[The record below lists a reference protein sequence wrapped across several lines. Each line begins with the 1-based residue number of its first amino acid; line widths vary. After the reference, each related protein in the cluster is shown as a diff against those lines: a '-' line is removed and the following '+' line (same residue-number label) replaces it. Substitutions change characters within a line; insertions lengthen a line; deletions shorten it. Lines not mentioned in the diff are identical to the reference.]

1 MTPISE
7 SAWPPAYPSTYEPPT
22 DQEHWSPELETMP
35 PAQRDTVILGKLRE
49 QVRYAFQNCGFYRE
63 FYADVPVDPENLG
76 SLEEFAQ
83 LPILT
88 KEEIRREQEQHPPY
102 GRFLCIPP
110 SDVFR
115 VHGTSGTT
123 GRPTVFGIGREDWDR
138 IAEAHARILWGAGL
152 RADDM
157 VMVAAVFSLYVG
169 SWGALVG
176 AERLGA
182 TCFPFGSGAPG
193 QTERAAEW
201 AAMVKPSSLYG
212 TPSYAL
218 YLAETARQMGL
229 DPLKDFGFRFMFFS
243 GEPGASVPA
252 TRKLIEDTFGC
263 YVVDQGSMAEMT
275 PWMSNSG
282 CRHLS
287 GGMHLWQ
294 DIVYTEMVDPETH
307 QTLPL
312 GAEGV
317 PVYSHTERTSQ
328 PMIRYWSGDIA
339 QWEMVDCPCGR
350 TYPTLTRGIY
360 GRADDMIIVRGQNVF
375 PSHIEDILRSMDVF
389 GGEFR
394 LLLERETGQLDRL
407 TVQTE
412 VLADTYV
419 KRETDPAALERV
431 REDITAA
438 LRRAL
443 GVGVSVEVKP
453 AGEFE
458 RTQFK
463 ARRVIDRRTV

>member
-1 MTPISE
+1 MTEII
-7 SAWPPAYPSTYEPPT
+7 WPPAYSSSYVPPT
-22 DQEHWSPELETMP
+22 DQEYWSPELETMP
-35 PAQRDTVILGKLRE
+35 PEARGAVILAKLRE
-49 QVRYAFQNCGFYRE
+49 QVRYVYRNSGFYGE
-63 FYADVPVDPENLG
+63 FYARIPVDPENLR
-76 SLEEFAQ
+76 SLEEFAE

-88 KEEIRREQEQHPPY
+88 KDDIRREQEEHPPY

-110 SDVFR
+110 TDVFR

-123 GRPTVFGIGREDWDR
+123 GRPTVFGIGKNDWDR

-152 RADDM
+152 RPDDM

-169 SWGALVG
+169 SWGALLG

-201 AAMVKPSSLYG
+201 CAMVKPSALYG

-229 DPLKDFGFRFMFFS
+229 DPLEDFGFKFMFFS

-252 TRKLIEDTFGC
+252 TRKLIENTFGC

-287 GGMHLWQ
+287 TGMHLWQ
-294 DIVYTEMVDPETH
+294 DIVYTELVDAETH
-307 QTLPL
+307 QNLPI

-328 PMIRYWSGDIA
+328 PMLRYWSGDIA
-339 QWEMVDCPCGR
+339 QWEMIDCPCGR

-375 PSHIEDILRSMDVF
+375 PSRIEDILRGMDVF

-394 LLLERETGQLDRL
+394 LLLERDPGQLDRL

-412 VLADTYV
+412 IRADTYV
-419 KRETDPAALERV
+419 LGETDPGALNRV
-431 REDITAA
+431 REDIAAA

-443 GVGVSVEVKP
+443 GVSLLVELKP

-463 ARRVIDRRTV
+463 ARRVIDRRII

>member
-1 MTPISE
+1 ME
-7 SAWPPAYPSTYEPPT
+7 WPPRYHNDYIPNVESEYWA
-22 DQEHWSPELETMP
+22 QELETMV
-35 PAQRDTVILGKLRE
+35 PALRDEIILEKLRH
-49 QVRYAFQNCGFYRE
+49 QVRYAYGHSGFYRE
-63 FYADVPVDPENLG
+63 FYQDLVVDPTNISSFQEL
-76 SLEEFAQ
+76 AQ

-88 KEEIRREQEQHPPY
+88 KDDIRLEQERHPPY
-102 GRFLCIPP
+102 GRFLCV
-110 SDVFR
+110 SQEEVFR

-123 GRPTVFGIGREDWDR
+123 GRPTVFGIGQGDWER

-152 RADDM
+152 RPDDT
-157 VMVAAVFSLYVG
+157 VMVAAVFSLYIG

-201 AAMVKPSSLYG
+201 AAMIKPAALYA

-218 YLAETARQMGL
+218 YLAEVATGMGL
-229 DPLKDFGFRFMFFS
+229 DPRQDFKFRFMFFS

-252 TRKLIEDTFGC
+252 TRKQIEDTYGC
-263 YVVDQGSMAEMT
+263 YIVDMGSMAEMT
-275 PWMSNSG
+275 PWMTNSG
-282 CRHLS
+282 CRHLKQ
-287 GGMHLWQ
+287 GMHLWL
-294 DIVYTEMVDPETH
+294 DLVYTEMVDEQSKQPVS
-307 QTLPL
+307 L
-312 GAEGV
+312 GEEGV
-317 PVYSHTERTSQ
+317 LVYTHLERTSQ

-339 QWEMVDCPCGR
+339 RWDMVDCPCGR
-350 TYPTLTRGIY
+350 TYPTLPLGIY
-360 GRADDMIIVRGQNVF
+360 GRTDDMIIVRGQNVF
-375 PSHIEDILRSMDVF
+375 PSRIEDVLRGMKEF

-394 LLLERETGQLDRL
+394 LVLEREPGQMDRL

-412 VLADTYV
+412 VVSESYV
-419 KRETDPAALERV
+419 GREDNPSALEPLRQHIST
-431 REDITAA
+431 E

-443 GVGVSVEVKP
+443 GVGVAVELKP

-463 ARRVIDRRTV
+463 ARRIVDLRHN

>member
-1 MTPISE
+1 L
-7 SAWPPAYPSTYEPPT
+7 
-22 DQEHWSPELETMP
+22 Q
-35 PAQRDTVILGKLRE
+35 Q
-49 QVRYAFQNCGFYRE
+49 QVRYAHTHSGFYRD
-63 FYADVPVDPENLG
+63 APVDPSNIR

-88 KEEIRREQEQHPPY
+88 KEEIRVEQEAHPPY
-102 GRFLCIPP
+102 GRFLCVPE
-110 SDVFR
+110 SQVFR
-115 VHGTSGTT
+115 LHGTSGTT
-123 GRPTVFGIGREDWDR
+123 GRPTVFGIGRQDWER
-138 IAEAHARILWGAGL
+138 IAEAHARVLWGAGL
-152 RADDM
+152 RPDDR
-157 VMVAAVFSLYVG
+157 VMVAAVFSLYIG

-182 TCFPFGSGAPG
+182 ACFPFGAGAPG
-193 QTERAAEW
+193 QTERAVEW
-201 AAMVKPSSLYG
+201 IAMVKPTALYA

-218 YLAETARQMGL
+218 YLAETARSLGYE
-229 DPLKDFGFRFMFFS
+229 PLEDFGFRFMFFS

-252 TRKLIEDTFGC
+252 TRSAIEESFGC

-282 CRHLS
+282 CRHLA

-294 DIVYTEMVDPETH
+294 DIVYTEIVDPH
-307 QTLPL
+307 SRQALSL

-317 PVYSHTERTSQ
+317 PVYTHLERTSQ
-328 PMIRYWSGDIA
+328 PMIRYWSGDITR
-339 QWEMVDCPCGR
+339 WEMLDCPCGR
-350 TYPTLTRGIY
+350 TYPTLPRGIY

-375 PSHIEDILRSMDVF
+375 PSHIEDILRGTPEF

-394 LLLERETGQLDRL
+394 LVLERERGQLDRL

-412 VLADTYV
+412 VKPEIY
-419 KRETDPAALERV
+419 AAAEQGPGYLQRLEEEFAGR
-431 REDITAA
+431 

-443 GVGVSVEVKP
+443 GVSLSVELKP
-453 AGEFE
+453 FGEFE

-463 ARRVIDRRTV
+463 ARRVIDRRVL

>member
-1 MTPISE
+1 L
-7 SAWPPAYPSTYEPPT
+7 
-22 DQEHWSPELETMP
+22 Q
-35 PAQRDTVILGKLRE
+35 Q
-49 QVRYAFQNCGFYRE
+49 QVRYAHTHSGFYQE
-63 FYADVPVDPENLG
+63 FYRDAPVDPSNIR

-88 KEEIRREQEQHPPY
+88 KEEIRVEQEAHPPY
-102 GRFLCIPP
+102 GRFLCVPE
-110 SDVFR
+110 SQVFR
-115 VHGTSGTT
+115 LHGTSGTT
-123 GRPTVFGIGREDWDR
+123 GRPTVFGIGRQDWER
-138 IAEAHARILWGAGL
+138 IAEAHARVLWGAGL
-152 RADDM
+152 RPDDR
-157 VMVAAVFSLYVG
+157 VMVAAVFSLYIG

-182 TCFPFGSGAPG
+182 ACFPFGAGAPG
-193 QTERAAEW
+193 QTERAVEW
-201 AAMVKPSSLYG
+201 IAMVKPTALYA

-218 YLAETARQMGL
+218 YLAETARSLGYE
-229 DPLKDFGFRFMFFS
+229 PLEDFGFRFMFFS

-252 TRKLIEDTFGC
+252 TRSAIEESFGC

-282 CRHLS
+282 CRHLA

-294 DIVYTEMVDPETH
+294 DIVYTEIVDPH
-307 QTLPL
+307 SRQALSL

-317 PVYSHTERTSQ
+317 PVYTHLERTSQ
-328 PMIRYWSGDIA
+328 PMIRYWSGDITR
-339 QWEMVDCPCGR
+339 WEMLDCPCGR
-350 TYPTLTRGIY
+350 TYPTLPRGIY

-375 PSHIEDILRSMDVF
+375 PSHIEDILRGTPEF

-394 LLLERETGQLDRL
+394 LVLERERGQLDRL

-412 VLADTYV
+412 VKPEIY
-419 KRETDPAALERV
+419 AAAEQGPGYLQRLEEEFAGR
-431 REDITAA
+431 

-443 GVGVSVEVKP
+443 GVSLSVELKP
-453 AGEFE
+453 FGEFE

-463 ARRVIDRRTV
+463 ARRVIDRRVL

>member
-1 MTPISE
+1 MTEPI
-7 SAWPPAYPSTYEPPT
+7 WPPRYPT
-22 DQEHWSPELETMP
+22 DYVPPLTQEHWSPAIETMP
-35 PAQRDTVILGKLRE
+35 PEERDGLILAKLRE
-49 QVRYAFQNCGFYRE
+49 QVRYAYRNSGFYRE
-63 FYADVPVDPENLG
+63 FYADAPVDPENLQ
-76 SLEEFAQ
+76 SLEEFSH
-83 LPILT
+83 LPILS
-88 KEEIRREQEQHPPY
+88 KEDIRSEQEENPPY
-102 GRFLCIPP
+102 GRFLCVPQT
-110 SDVFR
+110 DVFR

-123 GRPTVFGIGREDWDR
+123 GRATVFGIGKDDWDR
-138 IAEAHARILWGAGL
+138 IAEAHARILWSAGL
-152 RADDM
+152 RPDDL

-182 TCFPFGSGAPG
+182 TCFPFGGGAPG

-201 AAMVKPSSLYG
+201 AAMVRPTTLYG

-229 DPLKDFGFRFMFFS
+229 DPRDDFAFRFMFFS

-252 TRKLIEDTFGC
+252 TRRLIEDTYGC

-287 GGMHLWQ
+287 QGMHLWQ
-294 DIVYTEMVDPETH
+294 DIVYTELVDPETKLN
-307 QTLPL
+307 LPM

-375 PSHIEDILRSMDVF
+375 PSRIEDILRSMDSF

-394 LLLERETGQLDRL
+394 LLLERERGELDRL

-412 VLADTYV
+412 VLAETFAL
-419 KRETDPAALERV
+419 RETDPSALDPVQE
-431 REDITAA
+431 EISDA

-443 GVGVSVEVKP
+443 GVGVAVELKP

-463 ARRVIDRRTV
+463 ARRIIDRRTI

>member
-1 MTPISE
+1 MPPETE
-7 SAWPPAYPSTYEPPT
+7 QAWPPQYPPEYAPSA
-22 DQEHWSPELETMP
+22 DQEHWSPELETMRP
-35 PAQRDTVILGKLRE
+35 EQRDGIILAKLRE
-49 QVRYAFQNCGFYRE
+49 QVRYAYENSGFYRD
-63 FYADVPVDPENLG
+63 FYADGPVDPENLR

-88 KEEIRREQEQHPPY
+88 KDEIRREQEEHPPY
-102 GRFLCIPP
+102 GRFLCIPAA
-110 SDVFR
+110 DVFR

-123 GRPTVFGIGREDWDR
+123 GRPTVFGIGRDDWDR

-152 RADDM
+152 RPNDM

-201 AAMVKPSSLYG
+201 CALVKPSALYG

-229 DPLKDFGFRFMFFS
+229 DPLQDFGFRFMFFS

-287 GGMHLWQ
+287 SGMHLWQ
-294 DIVYTEMVDPETH
+294 DIVYTELVDPESR
-307 QTLPL
+307 QNLPI

-339 QWEMVDCPCGR
+339 QWDMVDCPCGR

-375 PSHIEDILRSMDVF
+375 PSRIEDILRSMDVF

-394 LLLERETGQLDRL
+394 LLLERERGELDRL

-412 VLADTYV
+412 VLAETYV
-419 KRETDPAALERV
+419 KRESDPAALERV
-431 REDITAA
+431 REDITAT

-443 GVGVSVEVKP
+443 GVGVAVELKP

-463 ARRVIDRRTV
+463 ARRTIDRRTI

>member
-1 MTPISE
+1 MTE
-7 SAWPPAYPSTYEPPT
+7 MYWPPQYLASSVPPAE
-22 DQEHWSPELETMP
+22 QEHWSPELETMP
-35 PAQRDTVILGKLRE
+35 SEQRDVLILAKLRE
-49 QVRYAFQNCGFYRE
+49 QVRYVIRNSGFYRE
-63 FYADVPVDPENLG
+63 FYRNAPVDPENLG
-76 SLEEFAQ
+76 SLEEFAE

-88 KEEIRREQEQHPPY
+88 KEDIRQEQEEHPPY
-102 GRFLCIPP
+102 GRFLCIPAN
-110 SDVFR
+110 DVFR

-123 GRPTVFGIGREDWDR
+123 GRATVFGIGRDDWDR

-152 RADDM
+152 RPDDM
-157 VMVAAVFSLYVG
+157 VMVAAVFGLYVG

-176 AERLGA
+176 SERLGA

-201 AAMVKPSSLYG
+201 AAIVKPTALYG

-218 YLAETARQMGL
+218 YLAETARQMGI
-229 DPLKDFGFRFMFFS
+229 DPRDDFGFRFMFFS

-287 GGMHLWQ
+287 TGMHLWQ
-294 DIVYTEMVDPETH
+294 DIVYTELVDPETRRN
-307 QTLPL
+307 LPI

-317 PVYSHTERTSQ
+317 PVYSHTERISQ

-339 QWEMVDCPCGR
+339 QWDMIDCPCGR

-375 PSHIEDILRSMDVF
+375 PSRIEDILRSMDVF

-394 LLLERETGQLDRL
+394 LLLEREPGQLDRL

-412 VLADTYV
+412 VLADIFT
-419 KRETDPAALERV
+419 KRESDAGALEQV
-431 REDITAA
+431 RDDITGA

-443 GVGVSVEVKP
+443 GVGVAVELKP

-463 ARRVIDRRTV
+463 ARRIIDRRTV

>member
-1 MTPISE
+1 ME
-7 SAWPPAYPSTYEPPT
+7 WPPQYPANFTPPR
-22 DQEHWSPELETMP
+22 DEEYWSPEIETMP
-35 PAQRDTVILGKLRE
+35 SELRDRLILIKLRH
-49 QVRYAFQNCGFYRE
+49 QVRYAFNNSGFYRE
-63 FYADVPVDPENLG
+63 FYQDVPLDPDNLG

-88 KEEIRREQEQHPPY
+88 KEDIRREQEDHPPY
-102 GRFLCIPP
+102 GRFLCVPP
-110 SDVFR
+110 EDVFR
-115 VHGTSGTT
+115 IHGTSGTT
-123 GRPTVFGIGREDWDR
+123 GRPTVFGISKGDWER
-138 IAEAHARILWGAGL
+138 IGEAHARILWGAGL
-152 RADDM
+152 RPDDI

-182 TCFPFGSGAPG
+182 TCFPFGGGAPG

-201 AAMVKPSSLYG
+201 AAMVKPTALYA

-229 DPLKDFGFRFMFFS
+229 DPQEDFGFRFMFFS

-252 TRKLIEDTFGC
+252 TRRLIEETFGC
-263 YVVDQGSMAEMT
+263 YIVDQGSMAEMT

-282 CRHLS
+282 CRHLDS
-287 GGMHLWQ
+287 GMHLWQ
-294 DIVYTEMVDPETH
+294 DIVYTEMVDPRTKKA
-307 QTLPL
+307 LPL
-312 GAEGV
+312 GEEGV

-328 PMIRYWSGDIA
+328 PMLRYWSGDIA
-339 QWEMVDCPCGR
+339 RWDTVDCPCGR
-350 TYPTLTRGIY
+350 TYPTLTQGIY

-375 PSHIEDILRSMDVF
+375 PSHIEDVLRGIPEF

-394 LLLERETGQLDRL
+394 LVLERESGQLDRL

-412 VLADTYV
+412 VLTEEFTAGELRSD
-419 KRETDPAALERV
+419 V
-431 REDITAA
+431 RERLREKINTA

-443 GVGVSVEVKP
+443 GIGVAVELKP

-463 ARRVIDRRTV
+463 ARRVIDLRTP